1 MCNGSMRILR
11 ALPDAPAPTK
21 PLHVVTRQDAQEA
34 AHWLRVAEERRK
46 NPQRFVQKE
55 SKLTRKMYDERRTV
69 AQKKH
74 AAVIAMAMEGKRSEQ
89 IAAAV
94 GYSYKTV
101 EGIIYRARKRGKN
114 IPQRSRWKEVKESG

>member
-1 MCNGSMRILR
+1 MRKH
-11 ALPDAPAPTK
+11 P
-21 PLHVVTRQDAQEA
+21 
-34 AHWLRVAEERRK
+34 RK
-46 NPQRFVQKE
+46 IVKE
-55 SKLTRKMYDERRTV
+55 SKPRKLFDERRTI
-69 AQKKH
+69 AEKKH

-89 IAAAV
+89 IANEV